1 MEQNADQTQ
10 LLSSLYQEYLTRTI
24 QLTEENLSLRLKVAE
39 LEAAVTAGNETA
51 SEAA

>member
-24 QLTEENLSLRLKVAE
+24 QLTEENLQLRLKVSQ
-39 LEAAVTAGNETA
+39 LEAEADTGNETA